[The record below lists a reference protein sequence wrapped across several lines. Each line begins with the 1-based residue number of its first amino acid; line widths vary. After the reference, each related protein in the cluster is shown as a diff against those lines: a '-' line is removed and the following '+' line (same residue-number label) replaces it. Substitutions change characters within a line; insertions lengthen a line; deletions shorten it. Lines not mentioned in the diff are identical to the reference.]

1 MVKRGFQNGS
11 ISDTDVAR
19 LYGRIEREIESI
31 CLATGTPFGFIAAR
45 IGELLYPLGS
55 QRTQGEMPLLRGDA
69 AASGATVAALEVVE
83 HSHDHAAPRSGTGNH
98 AKRGE
103 KAHSGKVKE
112 HLTAAGKRLG
122 RPLNKLG
129 RPYTNPWDKW
139 TPEEKSKEMKRR
151 RKVALKNKQRQLEG
165 LPKRKKRKRSGESL
179 AKQRFYVAR
188 SVARKAGV
196 PESKLPPLPP
206 SPSAVQVQ

>member
-1 MVKRGFQNGS
+1 MVKRGFQNGT

-31 CLATGTPFGFIAAR
+31 CLATGTPFGFIASR

-55 QRTQGEMPLLRGDA
+55 RGAEGEVPLLRG
-69 AASGATVAALEVVE
+69 ATTDRGTAVAALEMVE
-83 HSHDHAAPRSGTGNH
+83 HSHDHASPRSGTGNH
-98 AKRGE
+98 AERRE
-103 KAHSGKVKE
+103 KTYQGKV
-112 HLTAAGKRLG
+112 TAAGKRLG
-122 RPLNKLG
+122 RPPKVELSASKK
-129 RPYTNPWDKW
+129 YWMQF
-139 TPEEKSKEMKRR
+139 TPEQRSAIMKKRA
-151 RKVALKNKQRQLEG
+151 KVAIKNGKPMLRTLTPG
-165 LPKRKKRKRSGESL
+165 SKKKSDAYL

-206 SPSAVQVQ
+206 PPPRPVQVQ